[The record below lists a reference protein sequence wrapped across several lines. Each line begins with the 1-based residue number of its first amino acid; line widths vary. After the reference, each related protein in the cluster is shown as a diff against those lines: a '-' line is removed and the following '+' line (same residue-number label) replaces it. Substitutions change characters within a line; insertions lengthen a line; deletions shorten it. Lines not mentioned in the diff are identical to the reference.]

1 MQLQT
6 FRNTTFVSYFWGFMA
21 MYFLNIC
28 VDASDIHHNAIPEDL
43 SYNEQESI
51 IELVVEKVF
60 DLGDVFQEQDDE
72 DPEDYSKKGISK
84 LDLSFLKLEFSTQIF
99 GVFSTSKNN
108 FTVRKS
114 FFSEPHYQ
122 LEKPPPEV

>member
-60 DLGDVFQEQDDE
+60 DLGDIFQEQDDE
-72 DPEDYSKKGISK
+72 DPEDYGKKGVAKI
-84 LDLSFLKLEFSTQIF
+84 DLSLP
-99 GVFSTSKNN
+99 NN
-108 FTVRKS
+108 DLSTVRFGS
-114 FFSEPHYQ
+114 FPHLAKNFELHY
-122 LEKPPPEV
+122 PFF